1 MKLMTNTTAS
11 RVVASIP
18 IWFVV
23 FLIVVFGGLTF
34 GSSGDWRVT
43 TLGAVLL
50 AVAAVLSALI
60 LFVRKK
66 GGRAGC

>member
-34 GSSGDWRVT
+34 GSSDDWRVT

-60 LFVRKK
+60 LFVRRK

>member
-34 GSSGDWRVT
+34 GSSDDWRVT

-60 LFVRKK
+60 LVETRK
-66 GGRAGC
+66 GNRAGR

>member
-1 MKLMTNTTAS
+1 MNAITNNAAWKA
-11 RVVASIP
+11 VASIP

-23 FLIVVFGGLTF
+23 FLIVVFGGFTF
-34 GSSGDWRVT
+34 GSSEDWRWT

-50 AVAAVLSALI
+50 AVAAVLSAI
-60 LFVRKK
+60 IYSVKGK